1 MTQRKQTTPAGA
13 VELEESQLD
22 KAQGGATATNVDNVV
37 QKVVGGGTNKIADG
51 SVRPIGIR
59 QG

>member
-22 KAQGGATATNVDNVV
+22 KAQGGATAT
-37 QKVVGGGTNKIADG
+37 KVVGGGTNKIADG